1 MKLLAF
7 KAAARLTRGDKSF
20 ADLPSQLYRKAN
32 FCQHLKIPIVCRLTI
47 LVACLESVF
56 VWFGSKERPRNGILG
71 FGRARNETRA
81 KK

>member
-7 KAAARLTRGDKSF
+7 KAAARLTCGDQSF

-47 LVACLESVF
+47 LVACLASVF

-81 KK
+81 TK